1 MKNKEFALTNPSH
14 NSNSHSLC
22 FLANATSSAVQ
33 GGATDDTVKKDQ
45 QSRVITTELLMG
57 GANWSSNTIIAKE
70 TGETRDAER

>member
-1 MKNKEFALTNPSH
+1 
-14 NSNSHSLC
+14 
-22 FLANATSSAVQ
+22 VQ